1 MKKLENEFKA
11 GYVAIIGRPNSGK
24 STLLNNILG
33 QKVSI
38 TSPKPQTT
46 RMPIYAVFEDERGQ
60 IIFIDTPG
68 IFAKVE
74 DPLSKKINPMAE
86 NILGENIDVVVYLI
100 DHTRDRNTEE
110 NKIIGLVR
118 KSKGKKILAF
128 NKSDIKNPSYYP
140 HYKFLES
147 EFDTVLNVS
156 ALYKQNLN
164 YLVDDIFKFLPQRER
179 IINQK
184 LVTPSLNMD
193 SKTFIA
199 EIIREKAYLFLRKEV
214 PYSLIA
220 VVDEITERT
229 DKLSYIKARILTTDD
244 RYKKMIIGDKGLMIK
259 EIGMAVRKEL
269 QTATNRKIFLDLTVE
284 TNPHWIEEMM

>member
-1 MKKLENEFKA
+1 MKNETSDFKA
-11 GYVAIIGRPNSGK
+11 GYVVIIGRPNSGK

-74 DPLSKKINPMAE
+74 DPLSKKINPLAE

-100 DHTRDRNTEE
+100 DHTRDRNDEE

-118 KSKGKKILAF
+118 KSSSRKILAF
-128 NKSDIKNPSYYP
+128 NKADIKNPSYYP
-140 HYKFLES
+140 HYKFLEN
-147 EFDTVLNVS
+147 EFESILNIS

-179 IINQK
+179 IISQK

-214 PYSLIA
+214 PYSLMV
-220 VVDEITERT
+220 VVDEITERSE
-229 DKLSYIKARILTTDD
+229 KLIFIKARIQTVDD
-244 RYKKMIIGDKGLMIK
+244 RYKKMIIGNKGLMVK
-259 EIGMAVRKEL
+259 EIGMAARKEL
-269 QTATNRKIFLDLTVE
+269 QTATNRNIYLDLAVE